1 MNDDPTSATGA
12 GRKPQSKPQPTL
24 VVRSRAP
31 FASLWA
37 ASVLL
42 PLLVLGLAAWWSWN
56 GVHAEGQARVQR
68 MVDMMHEHVLRS
80 LDTQEAILEAI
91 DYAMGGS
98 DWDSVAGSRSLHDL
112 LSALDRR
119 SPPSGGIVLVS
130 PDREIVAGSAE
141 YPFPPIDASDRDYT
155 RPEAHRG
162 ERAYIGETVISR
174 PRGRRVFPISRSR
187 ARAPDAGGWI
197 VASFLPSYFED
208 FYRSVRES
216 DRDAAA
222 LVRSDGAVLARIPS
236 GDEAGEAGEPR
247 EAWRLPPSEIVEAA
261 LLDNPRAGLIDVVS
275 EEDHHPRLYAY
286 RRVTGYPL
294 YVVYGISRETL
305 RAAWMRELV
314 VHASIAWIAAMALLM
329 LTARIQSAAR
339 RERVALADA
348 RFEAERRA
356 EAERRLAHMQRVD
369 ALGRIV
375 GGVAHDFKNIVQ
387 AMRGGAS
394 RVAKR
399 AEDPEEVRR
408 IAGMIDAAA
417 GRGARLIERM
427 LAFARRD
434 QEPTAQFDIGAAL
447 DEICDLLERTIG
459 PAHRL
464 ECELEDG
471 LPQVAGDRAEFET
484 ALVNLVL
491 NARDATPEG
500 GPIRVTVYREAP
512 DDPAALAEAE
522 IEGGT
527 AGARRIV
534 AVAVSDEGAGMDD
547 ETLARAGEPFFTT
560 KPIGEGT
567 GLGLAT
573 ARAFAEN
580 AGGTLEIASVAGAG
594 ARITLRLPFAR

>member
-1 MNDDPTSATGA
+1 MTQNSAGAAGA
-12 GRKPQSKPQPTL
+12 GQESDSGPQPPFMA
-24 VVRSRAP
+24 RSRTP
-31 FASLWA
+31 FAALWA

-56 GVHAEGQARVQR
+56 GVHAEAQTRVQR

-91 DYAMGGS
+91 DYAMGER
-98 DWDSVAGSRSLHDL
+98 DWDSVAGSRALHDL
-112 LSALDRR
+112 LAALNRR

-130 PDREIVAGSAE
+130 PDRAIVAGSAE
-141 YPFPPIDASDRDYT
+141 FPFPPIDASDRDYT
-155 RPEAHRG
+155 RPEAYRG
-162 ERAYIGETVISR
+162 DRAYIGETVVAR
-174 PRGRRVFPISRSR
+174 PRGQRVFPISRTRSR
-187 ARAPDAGGWI
+187 APETGGWI
-197 VASFLPSYFED
+197 VASFLPDYFED

-216 DRDAAA
+216 DQDAAA

-236 GDEAGEAGEPR
+236 GDEAAAAGQPR
-247 EAWRLPPSEIVEAA
+247 EAWRLPPAAIVAEA
-261 LLDNPRAGLIDVVS
+261 LSGNPGAGLIDVDAA
-275 EEDHHPRLYAY
+275 EGHHPRLYAY
-286 RRVTGYPL
+286 RRVSGYPL
-294 YVVYGISRETL
+294 FVIYGISRETL
-305 RAAWMRELV
+305 HAAWMREIV
-314 VHASIAWIAAMALLM
+314 AHAVIAWIAAMALLV
-329 LTARIQSAAR
+329 LTARIQIAAR

-375 GGVAHDFKNIVQ
+375 GGVAHDFNNIVQ
-387 AMRGGAS
+387 AMRGGAA

-399 AEDPEEVRR
+399 ADDPEEVRR

-434 QEPTAQFDIGAAL
+434 QVPTAQFDITAAL
-447 DEICDLLERTIG
+447 EEIGDLLERTIG
-459 PAHRL
+459 PLHRL
-464 ECELEDG
+464 ECSIVPD
-471 LPQVAGDRAEFET
+471 LPQVTGDRAEFET

-491 NARDATPEG
+491 NARDAMPEG
-500 GPIRVTVYREAP
+500 GVIRVLVQREPAGDAVPAVAP
-512 DDPAALAEAE
+512 D
-522 IEGGT
+522 GGII
-527 AGARRIV
+527 AV
-534 AVAVSDEGAGMDD
+534 AVADSGSGMDD

-560 KPIGEGT
+560 KPVGEGT

-594 ARITLRLPFAR
+594 ARITLRLPIAQ